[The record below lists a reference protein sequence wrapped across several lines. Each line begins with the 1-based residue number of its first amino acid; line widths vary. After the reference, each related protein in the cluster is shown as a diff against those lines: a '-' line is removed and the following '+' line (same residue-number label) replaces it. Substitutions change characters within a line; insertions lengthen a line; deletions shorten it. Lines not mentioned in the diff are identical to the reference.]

1 MGADIAT
8 LNDIHAAYIRGSVP
22 TAAQESDDILNQ
34 PFSDEVAISAC
45 FLWLDC
51 CVRKDGLTVILV
63 AAERGGQQGEDAQRV
78 HHR

>member
-34 PFSDEVAISAC
+34 PFSDEVAV
-45 FLWLDC
+45 
-51 CVRKDGLTVILV
+51 CVGSCMLGHGVRCGRDM
-63 AAERGGQQGEDAQRV
+63 
-78 HHR
+78 